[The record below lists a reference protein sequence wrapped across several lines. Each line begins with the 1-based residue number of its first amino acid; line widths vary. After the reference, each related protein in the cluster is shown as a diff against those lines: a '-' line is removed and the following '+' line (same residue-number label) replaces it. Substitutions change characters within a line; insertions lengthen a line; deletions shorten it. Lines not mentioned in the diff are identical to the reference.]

1 MPINHSRN
9 ALLAKVHL
17 APKELGLDEDTRRAI
32 QKELTGKDSAARMSV
47 AELERLVR
55 HYRSLGWRPRG
66 RGGRPR
72 ATAQVRMIR
81 ALWHELA
88 EAGVV
93 RAPEG
98 RREKALRAWVKRQ
111 TGVSAPEWL
120 TPEQASA
127 VIEMLKKWC
136 ARVGAEAER

>member
-1 MPINHSRN
+1 MTDPVRRG
-9 ALLAKVHL
+9 LLAKVHL
-17 APKELGLDEDTRRAI
+17 APKELWIDDDLRRAI
-32 QKELTGKDSAARMSV
+32 QKELTGKESAAQMSV

-55 HYRSLGWRPRG
+55 HYRRLGWRPRG

-72 ATAQVRMIR
+72 ATPQVRMIR

-98 RREKALRAWVKRQ
+98 RREKALRAWVQRQ

-136 ARVGAEAER
+136 ARVGVEVER